1 LTDAD
6 KIISIAI
13 ALRDHFAESGID
25 AVQSIASKWPSSSV
39 VAVAETP
46 VTLPVTR
53 WLTDAAV
60 RDLHDIASALDWQQ
74 TYSVEDIG
82 APFLERYGWT
92 MLVGPDAPIKSDAIL
107 AGILILGPNIEY
119 PVHRHSAEE
128 AYVIL
133 SGTASWSVGDS
144 GWHQKSAGEV
154 IHNPPWQPHGMRTDC
169 GEPLVLGF
177 LWNAGAVEKSQID

>member
-1 LTDAD
+1 M
-6 KIISIAI
+6 ISIAI

-25 AVQSIASKWPSSSV
+25 AVRSIASKWPRSSV

-46 VTLPVTR
+46 ATLPVTG
-53 WLTDAAV
+53 WLNDASQGPAIN
-60 RDLHDIASALDWQQ
+60 DLRDIASALHWQQ
-74 TYSVEDIG
+74 TYTATDIG

-107 AGILILGPNIEY
+107 AGILILGPDIEY

-133 SGTASWSVGDS
+133 SGTASWSIGNSD
-144 GWHQKSAGEV
+144 WHQKSAGEV
-154 IHNPPWQPHGMRTDC
+154 IHNPPWQPHGMCTDC